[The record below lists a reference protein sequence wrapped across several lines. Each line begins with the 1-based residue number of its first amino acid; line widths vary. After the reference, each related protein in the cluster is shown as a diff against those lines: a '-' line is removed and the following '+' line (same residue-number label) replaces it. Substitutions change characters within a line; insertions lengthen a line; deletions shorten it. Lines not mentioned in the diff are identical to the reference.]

1 MRNTEPM
8 TLRIASNWMS
18 ASAFIVLL
26 FVTRCTCQATSVQ
39 APIALGTAEDFTVL
53 AYATVTNTGPS
64 TVGGLIG
71 VSPGTAI
78 TGQASI
84 SFSALPSLQGIAS
97 ASTAAAA
104 KLDVGVAYADASSR
118 VIGVVVIGG
127 GALNIGGL
135 TFTPGLYKSN
145 VAMMVAAGTNVTL
158 SGAGVYIFQM
168 ETTLIMNTY
177 THMVLTNGA
186 QACDVF
192 WRVGSAATF
201 NVGSTVV
208 GTVMAYSAIT
218 VQTNVQVEGRLFA
231 LNAAVTLDTATVVF
245 PC

>member
-1 MRNTEPM
+1 MHKPAFP
-8 TLRIASNWMS
+8 LSS
-18 ASAFIVLL
+18 AIPLL
-26 FVTRCTCQATSVQ
+26 TSPHS
-39 APIALGTAEDFTVL
+39 PIA
-53 AYATVTNTGPS
+53 YP
-64 TVGGLIG
+64 
-71 VSPGTAI
+71 
-78 TGQASI
+78 Q
-84 SFSALPSLQGIAS
+84 
-97 ASTAAAA
+97 
-104 KLDVGVAYADASSR
+104 
-118 VIGVVVIGG
+118 
-127 GALNIGGL
+127 
-135 TFTPGLYKSN
+135 
-145 VAMMVAAGTNVTL
+145 
-158 SGAGVYIFQM
+158 
-168 ETTLIMNTY
+168 MNTY